1 MDKYQPEEEHPRPE
15 YIARLHGVEEKTV
28 NFVTQTT
35 EPRVPFWS
43 RKFPGWL
50 LCFAVNRG
58 VAIPL
63 FTGSGI
69 ATEKIKVQR
78 QLPLIL
84 SVSQVGRLA
93 AIYHQSTPI
102 RSQPGAGQLDSICSG
117 GFLQ

>member
-50 LCFAVNRG
+50 VPQVSKNVNQSRADKAVN
-58 VAIPL
+58 I
-63 FTGSGI
+63 T
-69 ATEKIKVQR
+69 Q
-78 QLPLIL
+78 
-84 SVSQVGRLA
+84 VS
-93 AIYHQSTPI
+93 ST
-102 RSQPGAGQLDSICSG
+102 ICM
-117 GFLQ
+117 

>member
-50 LCFAVNRG
+50 VPLVEYHFILALALDCYLMVCLYVNRSP
-58 VAIPL
+58 I
-63 FTGSGI
+63 I
-69 ATEKIKVQR
+69 R
-78 QLPLIL
+78 Q
-84 SVSQVGRLA
+84 
-93 AIYHQSTPI
+93 
-102 RSQPGAGQLDSICSG
+102 
-117 GFLQ
+117 

>member
-50 LCFAVNRG
+50 V
-58 VAIPL
+58 PL
-63 FTGSGI
+63 
-69 ATEKIKVQR
+69 VVV
-78 QLPLIL
+78 PL
-84 SVSQVGRLA
+84 
-93 AIYHQSTPI
+93 Y
-102 RSQPGAGQLDSICSG
+102 PGPGP
-117 GFLQ
+117 